1 MATDDVKVTCA
12 EDVKE
17 FAARSGIT
25 IDTATAQAIFEK
37 YNKKGALSDDDLGSV
52 SGGRGSYKDMIAAI
66 ESYRL

>member
-1 MATDDVKVTCA
+1 MAEKIRVKSA

-17 FAARSGIT
+17 LAARSGIT

-37 YNKKGALSDDDLGSV
+37 FNKKGAYSDDELENV

-66 ESYRL
+66 EAYRL